1 MRLRPHARHRVGAS
15 PSGPLVSGGWLP
27 PALLPLAAAIIIS
40 VAPPCISSAEGAGLP
55 TPEVLTRS
63 QAVDKAGAKI
73 NELKSSVA
81 DKVVD
86 FKLKVNLL
94 EVNVPDV
101 PDDPPLPP
109 EPPPSPPP
117 GPTGAQI
124 GAQMTD
130 AIAREE
136 AAAELFET
144 VVDPDELNSYYVLKG
159 SSGSSAPKGGVN
171 VKGGEGGPSE
181 ESARKGR
188 GGKPRDESQEKRL
201 EDEKRQKSAGVK
213 FSKKKYSNA
222 EVFQA
227 HTHTHIHIHTYTY
240 ICIHICIHISIS
252 HIYICI
258 HVHIHMHIR
267 VHSICICA
275 DPATTRNRG
284 GGPTHPAAP
293 YYTTRPYSMRPYA

>member
-1 MRLRPHARHRVGAS
+1 MRLRPPRPAVWYRGA
-15 PSGPLVSGGWLP
+15 PPVSGAWLP

-40 VAPPCISSAEGAGLP
+40 VAPPGISSAESAGLP

-63 QAVDKAGAKI
+63 QAVDKAGARV

-81 DKVVD
+81 DKVD
-86 FKLKVNLL
+86 DLKSKNLL
-94 EVNVPDV
+94 EANV

-117 GPTGAQI
+117 PT

-130 AIAREE
+130 AIARKE

-159 SSGSSAPKGGVN
+159 SSGSSSSGAPKGVAKGV
-171 VKGGEGGPSE
+171 VKGGVKGEGAPSE
-181 ESARKGR
+181 ESARRAR

-227 HTHTHIHIHTYTY
+227 RTYTRAHTHAEATLAALCVACGPIHPGGAILT
-240 ICIHICIHISIS
+240 
-252 HIYICI
+252 
-258 HVHIHMHIR
+258 M
-267 VHSICICA
+267 A
-275 DPATTRNRG
+275 RG
-284 GGPTHPAAP
+284 AILTMARRGCWQAVAW
-293 YYTTRPYSMRPYA
+293 SAC

>member
-1 MRLRPHARHRVGAS
+1 MSGA
-15 PSGPLVSGGWLP
+15 WLP

-40 VAPPCISSAEGAGLP
+40 VAPPGISSAESAGLP

-63 QAVDKAGAKI
+63 QAVDKAGARV

-81 DKVVD
+81 DKVD
-86 FKLKVNLL
+86 DLKSKNLL
-94 EVNVPDV
+94 EANV

-117 GPTGAQI
+117 PT

-130 AIAREE
+130 AIARKE

-159 SSGSSAPKGGVN
+159 SSGSSSSGAPKGVAQGVVKGG
-171 VKGGEGGPSE
+171 VKGGEGAPSE
-181 ESARKGR
+181 ESARRAR

-227 HTHTHIHIHTYTY
+227 RTYTRAHTHAEATLAALCVACGPIHPGGAILT
-240 ICIHICIHISIS
+240 
-252 HIYICI
+252 
-258 HVHIHMHIR
+258 M
-267 VHSICICA
+267 A
-275 DPATTRNRG
+275 RG
-284 GGPTHPAAP
+284 AILTMARGLYLLWPGGAAG
-293 YYTTRPYSMRPYA
+293 RR

>member
-1 MRLRPHARHRVGAS
+1 MRLRPHARHRVSAS

-73 NELKSSVA
+73 NELKSSVT

-181 ESARKGR
+181 ESARKAR

-222 EVFQA
+222 EVFQVR
-227 HTHTHIHIHTYTY
+227 THAPARARTPTL
-240 ICIHICIHISIS
+240 
-252 HIYICI
+252 
-258 HVHIHMHIR
+258 R
-267 VHSICICA
+267 RLRRCA
-275 DPATTRNRG
+275 
-284 GGPTHPAAP
+284 
-293 YYTTRPYSMRPYA
+293 